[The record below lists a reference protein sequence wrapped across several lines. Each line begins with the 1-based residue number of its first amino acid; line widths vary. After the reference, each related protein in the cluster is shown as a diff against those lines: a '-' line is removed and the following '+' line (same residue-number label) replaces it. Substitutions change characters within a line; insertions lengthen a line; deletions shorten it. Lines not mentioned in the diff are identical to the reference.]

1 MFVGILRCSFQIVGA
16 QSLKDRRRVVKSFKE
31 RVIAKFRVSAA
42 EVGSLDNPRYATVA
56 VVMVSNEAKHCDE
69 VLADVAAVAA
79 NLPDAILH
87 DRALEI
93 VPFGEGGTG
102 VRGGIEDL
110 LVRPSGSQSLDPTES
125 NLESRPDDDD

>member
-1 MFVGILRCSFQIVGA
+1 VFVGVLRLSFQIVGA

-42 EVGSLDNPRYATVA
+42 EVGSLDDPRYATVA

-69 VLADVAAVAA
+69 VLADVAAVAS

-87 DRALEI
+87 DRAFEI
-93 VPFGEGGTG
+93 VPFGEGGGG
-102 VRGGIEDL
+102 VRGGIEAEL
-110 LVRPSGSQSLDPTES
+110 MRPSGSTSLAS
-125 NLESRPDDDD
+125 LESRPDDDD